1 MKLSKSLRF
10 YKSYINNIAGP
21 STFGKSID
29 QFSNSSSP
37 AGIKKA
43 KGSYTWDLDGNK
55 YIDTIMALGSVFI
68 GHSNTT
74 INNAIK
80 KQLSYGINLSLAS
93 ELELELAENIIKLVP
108 SAEYVRF
115 GKNGNDVTT
124 AAVRLARHTT
134 KKNHILFCGYH
145 SWQDWYVCKTSMNS
159 GVPEDIGKY
168 SHRFDYNDLNSLKTL
183 LKKYK
188 DDVACIIL
196 EPVSKFKPICH
207 KKCDLCPKKCMGFLK
222 GVKKLSKKYASLLI
236 FDEVVT
242 GFRFDLG
249 GYQKISNIKPDLSCF
264 SKAMA
269 NGMPISA
276 LVGSKKIMSK
286 SNEIFYSL
294 TYGGEALS
302 LAASIATIKFL
313 KREGVCE
320 IVGENGSYFINEFRN
335 LINNNSLSDVIS
347 IIGFPHKSILLFN
360 DYNSHKADEIRTLWI
375 KLMTSFGV
383 LNSGYFI
390 FSFAHDKKII
400 NLLLR
405 KINSCLKNLKIVI
418 EKNNK
423 ILDKNEKIAQKAIR
437 DIL

>member
-1 MKLSKSLRF
+1 MKLSKSLHF
-10 YKSYINNIAGP
+10 YKSYINYIAGP

-145 SWQDWYVCKTSMNS
+145 SWQDWYVCKTSMNN
-159 GVPEDIGKY
+159 GVPEEISKY
-168 SHRFDYNDLNSLKTL
+168 SHRFDYNDLASLELL

-188 DDVACIIL
+188 DKVACIIM
-196 EPVSKFKPICH
+196 EPVSKVKPV
-207 KKCDLCPKKCMGFLK
+207 KGFLK
-222 GVKKLSKKYASLLI
+222 GVKKLSQKYDSLLI

-249 GYQKISNIKPDLSCF
+249 GYQKIANIKPDLSCF

-313 KREGVCE
+313 KKEGVCE

-335 LINNNSLSDVIS
+335 LIYSHSLSDVIS

-390 FSFAHDKKII
+390 FSFANDKKII

-405 KINSCLKNLKIVI
+405 KIKICLKNLKIVI